1 MKNVCYNEKKHKEA
15 LMEIGN
21 EYFNKLLLIITYDK
35 PNISYKKTK
44 HFTYDNKVI
53 YYNFNDYAE
62 LDEILYH
69 LFISIDKRNIF
80 SNEFL
85 QKQLNL
91 YLIDNNANGKNST
104 FKSFQTYLK
113 TFAAHKYFIY
123 AGLYGANIQTKTS
136 LGKYLIVPKNE
147 LFKLVKGYDTLLNGI
162 ALTDEQINV
171 FAFEE
176 ADANTYIGIEIESF
190 DDKHAC
196 DIARME
202 LLNFEKLMC
211 FGCLRNGNRP
221 PIRIFNL
228 VNSSTSFLILEKDN
242 WSRSSSLN
250 PLFVGTANYT
260 IETLIKEMEDN
271 QSKFIFDLYSKQ
283 NRNDLES
290 RIINTILW
298 MGQANIEENS
308 SVKLLE
314 YCFALESLLQI
325 RQGETISPSI
335 TYQISRACAI
345 IIGTNYADRNK
356 IVENLQS
363 IYRLRSA
370 IAHGGSKTIDAY
382 YNDLIWQYL
391 IKLVYQLTYSQD
403 WNYLKSA
410 QELWNKVES
419 IMLLG

>member
-1 MKNVCYNEKKHKEA
+1 MDTED
-15 LMEIGN
+15 
-21 EYFNKLLLIITYDK
+21 EYFNKLLSIITYDK
-35 PNISYKKTK
+35 PNTNYRKTK
-44 HFTYDNKVI
+44 KFLYDDKVI
-53 YYNFNDYAE
+53 YYNFNDYIE
-62 LDEILYH
+62 LDEILYR
-69 LFISIDKRNIF
+69 ISIDKKNIF

-91 YLIDNNANGKNST
+91 FLIDDNANDRTST
-104 FKSFQTYLK
+104 FKSFQNYLK
-113 TFAAHKYFIY
+113 TFVAHKYFVY

-147 LFKLVKGYDTLLNGI
+147 LFELVREYDTLLNGVT
-162 ALTDEQINV
+162 LTDEQINV

-202 LLNFEKLMC
+202 LLNFEKLMY
-211 FGCLRNGNRP
+211 FSCLRNGNRP

-242 WSRSSSLN
+242 WSRRSSLN

-290 RIINTILW
+290 RIINAILW

-308 SVKLLE
+308 NVKLLE

-335 TYQISRACAI
+335 TYQITRACAI
-345 IIGTNYADRNK
+345 IIGENFTDRNK
-356 IVENLQS
+356 IIENLQS

-370 IAHGGSKTIDAY
+370 LAHGSSKTIDTY

-391 IKLVYQLTYSQD
+391 IKLVYSLTYSKD
-403 WNYLKSA
+403 WNQLKSA